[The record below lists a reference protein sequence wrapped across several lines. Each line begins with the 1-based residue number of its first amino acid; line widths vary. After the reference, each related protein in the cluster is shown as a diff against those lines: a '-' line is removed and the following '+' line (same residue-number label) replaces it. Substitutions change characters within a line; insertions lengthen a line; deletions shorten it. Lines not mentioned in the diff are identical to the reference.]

1 MLNTQLMRSET
12 KQGKEN
18 KTMIRSLYF
27 GLCFAIAFLGIIIAI
42 HVDLW
47 IGLGILILF
56 IIKFFIMLENK
67 EEELI

>member
-1 MLNTQLMRSET
+1 MRSET
-12 KQGKEN
+12 KQRKEN

-42 HVDLW
+42 HVDFW

-56 IIKFFIMLENK
+56 IVKFFIMLENK